1 MTDQRP
7 IKSPREI
14 APLVLPAWTYRNA
27 ELNELEYEA
36 LFRPS
41 WQFACHVNQVKN
53 VGYFVTLDLLRD
65 SIVVLRGKD
74 SELRAFMNV
83 CRHRGAKLLDGA
95 GTCKA
100 RVTCPYHGWS
110 YNLRG
115 ELAGMPAEKTFPG
128 GGKKQPRAPPVAPRQ
143 PGRAALPRG
152 RQEPARAPP
161 GRARDPRRPRFRAHR
176 PRRRALARHVEGL
189 H

>member
-53 VGYFVTLDLLRD
+53 VGDFVTLDLLRD
-65 SIVVLRGKD
+65 SILVMRGKD
-74 SELRAFMNV
+74 NELRAFMNV

-100 RVTCPYHGWS
+100 R
-110 YNLRG
+110 
-115 ELAGMPAEKTFPG
+115 
-128 GGKKQPRAPPVAPRQ
+128 PRSSTKRSS
-143 PGRAALPRG
+143 
-152 RQEPARAPP
+152 
-161 GRARDPRRPRFRAHR
+161 
-176 PRRRALARHVEGL
+176 
-189 H
+189 